1 MSAEQGLTMTPSRP
15 IHRYTPLSHTIFIYI
30 SFDIHIPSVCHPLT
44 ILNSINTRLF
54 RRRYFIRRRRCS
66 RPRTRVM
73 GELVARL
80 VRDVRRLVPS
90 RIRIL
95 TRRRIWIIIITSPTR
110 FSFGSIFKRCVPF
123 LEFV

>member
-1 MSAEQGLTMTPSRP
+1 MSAEQGLTTSKPRNP
-15 IHRYTPLSHTIFIYI
+15 HRYTPLSHTIFIYI
-30 SFDIHIPSVCHPLT
+30 SFDIHIPSVRHPLP
-44 ILNSINTRLF
+44 ILNSVNTRLF

-73 GELVARL
+73 GELVTRL
-80 VRDVRRLVPS
+80 VRDVRRLVSS

-110 FSFGSIFKRCVPF
+110 FSFGSVFKRCVPF
-123 LEFV
+123 FEFV

>member
-1 MSAEQGLTMTPSRP
+1 MTQSHTL
-15 IHRYTPLSHTIFIYI
+15 HRYTPLSHTIFIYI
-30 SFDIHIPSVCHPLT
+30 SFDIHIVNACHTLPSP
-44 ILNSINTRLF
+44 NSVNTRLF

-95 TRRRIWIIIITSPTR
+95 TRRRIRIWIIIITSPPQW
-110 FSFGSIFKRCVPF
+110 FIV
-123 LEFV
+123 

>member
-1 MSAEQGLTMTPSRP
+1 VSAEQGLTMTQFQP

-44 ILNSINTRLF
+44 ILNSVNTRLF

-73 GELVARL
+73 GELVTRL

-90 RIRIL
+90 RIRL
-95 TRRRIWIIIITSPTR
+95 TRRRFIWIIIIISPPQW
-110 FSFGSIFKRCVPF
+110 FIV
-123 LEFV
+123 